1 MSAIE
6 VHTQAEL
13 DKALANLRDGDYV
26 VCLGGTRYD
35 PLRVTGSAHVV
46 ARESAHVV
54 ARGSAHVEAWD
65 SAHVAASQ
73 FVSVH
78 RHPAHRGRIDGGVV
92 IAMPD
97 ETQMTAAEW
106 CGYYGVTVTRGN
118 ALLYKALD
126 DDLST
131 ERARQCGIT
140 YTVGSRV
147 KAPDWDPV
155 PDCGNGLH
163 ACPSPAIAARYN
175 QEATRFVRVRAKLA
189 GLVVLGDKV
198 KAPALTVVCECD
210 RYGEPLAGA
219 EAS

>member
-1 MSAIE
+1 M
-6 VHTQAEL
+6 
-13 DKALANLRDGDYV
+13 
-26 VCLGGTRYD
+26 
-35 PLRVTGSAHVV
+35 SAHVEAWGS
-46 ARESAHVV
+46 ARVE
-54 ARGSAHVEAWD
+54 ARGSAHVEAWGSAHVVASGYAHVVARGSVRVEAWG

-97 ETQMTAAEW
+97 VSQMTAAEW
-106 CGYYGVTVTRGN
+106 CGYYGVTVTRGS

-131 ERARQCGIT
+131 ARARQRGIT

-155 PDCGNGLH
+155 PYCGYGLH

-189 GLVVLGDKV
+189 DLVVLDDKV